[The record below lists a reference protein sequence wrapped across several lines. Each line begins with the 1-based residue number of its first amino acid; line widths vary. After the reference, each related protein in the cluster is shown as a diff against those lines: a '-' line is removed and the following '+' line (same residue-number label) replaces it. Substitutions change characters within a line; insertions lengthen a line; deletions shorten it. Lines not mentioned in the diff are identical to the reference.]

1 MRSGPSLRNQDT
13 QQRHV
18 AILPFRRNSLLALC
32 STLQSSVVCGI
43 RQSRCVHRCNGEV
56 NSCKAP
62 SQEYVADTF
71 GTPVHIQ
78 PNYDDFSC
86 VWKFGVQPP
95 PLAEDEAV
103 RGVEWNMST
112 LGNATAMQDS

>member
-1 MRSGPSLRNQDT
+1 MYGRK
-13 QQRHV
+13 
-18 AILPFRRNSLLALC
+18 C
-32 STLQSSVVCGI
+32 
-43 RQSRCVHRCNGEV
+43 EV

-103 RGVEWNMST
+103 RRAEWTASTRRSAARRSPRRRKIAEFGVDEEAIPPK
-112 LGNATAMQDS
+112 LKGLIEAALK